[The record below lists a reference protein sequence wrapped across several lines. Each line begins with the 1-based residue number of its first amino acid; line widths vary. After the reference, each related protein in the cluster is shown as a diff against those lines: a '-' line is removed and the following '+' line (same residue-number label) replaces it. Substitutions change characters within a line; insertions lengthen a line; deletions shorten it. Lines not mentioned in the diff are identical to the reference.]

1 MSESENKNQIIEK
14 FGPKVLIT
22 YLLTFFLPITMGWFL
37 CEYLKI
43 IAINDT
49 FSAAISPL
57 AIFMILFAVAYI
69 ILLYIIMTKKIYS
82 YDGSLESLEK
92 TNKTVK
98 RFERLVIASAILNC
112 PVMAFTVYFS
122 CKIAKVSF
130 DFAPFIIE
138 LVGSVFLLS
147 CFGYIHFMQ
156 ELEEALG
163 KLPLRK
169 KDKSMTLTLRSSL
182 IIFFCVVGTVLYMIS
197 PVLSEKIKNMSTTHI
212 VTVYQIPLGIFG
224 VILTIL
230 CTFRQFSHTEK
241 RIKNISEF
249 TDAIVDRDYT
259 KSTLKVESRDEFG
272 LLVNDLNAFHNGTK
286 ELLNNITENV
296 KASQNSANEVTNQMT
311 ETSSA
316 MNQIQANISN
326 VKNRVLNQSA
336 SVTETQSTIQN
347 MIKRIEELN
356 DSINLQSSGVSNS
369 SSAVEEMVANIRSV
383 AEILEK
389 NSLSVNSLSDEAE
402 EGRKK
407 IDIATQYADIIH
419 EKSAGLIEASNVVQ
433 NIASQTNLLAM
444 NAAIEAAH
452 AGEAGKGFA
461 VVADEIRKLAEQS
474 NTQGKEISNQLT
486 ELQNAIN
493 SITTSTTEVQK
504 QFGVIFDLTNT
515 VREQGTVIK
524 NAMEEQSAGS
534 SQVLVSINEIKS
546 SSDTVQNNSR
556 ELLEGGKQIV
566 QEMSLLS
573 NITNEISSSMNEM
586 VEGANL
592 VTKAAQKSQTES
604 NENVKKLNLLQN
616 EVLKFKL

>member
-1 MSESENKNQIIEK
+1 MAGSENKSQIIKK
-14 FGPKVLIT
+14 FSPKVTVT
-22 YLLTFFLPITMGWFL
+22 YLLTFFLPIIMGWFL
-37 CEYLKI
+37 CEYLQV
-43 IAINDT
+43 IAIGDT
-49 FSAAISPL
+49 FSAATTPLGISMIIF
-57 AIFMILFAVAYI
+57 AIAYI
-69 ILLYIIMTKKIYS
+69 ILLYIVMTKKIYT
-82 YDGSLESLEK
+82 YDGSAESLDK
-92 TNKTVK
+92 TNRRVK
-98 RFERLVIASAILNC
+98 RFERIVIFSALLNC
-112 PVMAFTVYFS
+112 PVIAFTVTFS
-122 CKIAKVSF
+122 CRIAQVSF
-130 DFAPFIIE
+130 DFAPFFIE
-138 LVGSVFLLS
+138 LLGSVFLLS
-147 CFGYIHFMQ
+147 CFGFIFFMQ
-156 ELEEALG
+156 ELEESLG
-163 KLPLRK
+163 DLPLRK
-169 KDKSMTLTLRSSL
+169 KDKSISLTLRSSL
-182 IIFFCVVGTVLYMIS
+182 ITFFCVAGTVLYMIS
-197 PVLSEKIKNMSTTHI
+197 PVLSEKIKNMSATHI
-212 VTVYQIPLGIFG
+212 VSVYQIPLGIFG
-224 VILTIL
+224 VIFTVL
-230 CTFRQFSHTEK
+230 CTFRQFSHTSK
-241 RIKNISEF
+241 RIQKISEF
-249 TDAIVDRDYT
+249 TDAIVDKDYT

-286 ELLNNITENV
+286 ELLENINENV
-296 KASQNSANEVTNQMT
+296 KASQSSANEVSSQMA

-326 VKNRVLNQSA
+326 VKTRVLNQSA

-389 NSLSVNSLSDEAE
+389 NSVSVNSLSDEAE

-407 IDIATQYADIIH
+407 IDVATQYADVIH
-419 EKSAGLIEASNVVQ
+419 EKSAGLLEASNVVQ

-474 NTQGKEISNQLT
+474 NSQGKEISNQLT
-486 ELQNAIN
+486 ELQKAID
-493 SITTSTTEVQK
+493 SITTSTTDVQK

-515 VREQGTVIK
+515 VREQETVIK

-546 SSDTVQNNSR
+546 SSDTVQSNSS

-566 QEMSLLS
+566 QEMGLLS
-573 NITNEISSSMNEM
+573 NITNEISNSMNEM

-592 VTKAAQKSQTES
+592 VTKAAEKSQNES
-604 NENVKKLNLLQN
+604 SENVNKLNLLQN